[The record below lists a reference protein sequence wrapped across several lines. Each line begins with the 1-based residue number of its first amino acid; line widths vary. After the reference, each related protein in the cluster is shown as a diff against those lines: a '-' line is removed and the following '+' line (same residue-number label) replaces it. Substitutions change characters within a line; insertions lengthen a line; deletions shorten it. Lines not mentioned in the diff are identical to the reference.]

1 MKLLITGGSGY
12 IGGRLADYLAADEN
26 NEVIV
31 TSRQLPT
38 DKEPVKNIRFV
49 ESDWQSLLGFQ
60 QIMAGVDIVIH
71 LAGMNAVDI
80 MRNPENAIAFKRDS
94 TSLILQAAD
103 HNQVKH
109 VIYFSSAHVYMSP
122 LTGRISEDTI
132 PKSTHPYALAHL
144 AAEKVVLAADAAGG
158 VRGTVIR
165 LSNAYGKPASM
176 ESNCWI
182 LLVNDLC
189 RQAVTSQRMI
199 LKSTGLQR
207 RDFITMTDVCRAARH
222 LMHADRIVDV
232 LPIVNVGGDWSPTIW
247 EMACLIQTRC
257 AEVLGFTPI
266 LERVA
271 PDSAE
276 QPDYLDYN
284 IDRLRNTGFSLISN
298 VTEEIDQLLN
308 FCKPSFSPA

>member
-1 MKLLITGGSGY
+1 MKVLITGGSGY
-12 IGGRLADYLAADEN
+12 IGGRLTDYFAADEN

-80 MRNPENAIAFKRDS
+80 MQNPENAIAFKRDS

-122 LTGRISEDTI
+122 LKGRISEDTI

-165 LSNAYGKPASM
+165 LSNTYGKPASM

-222 LMHADRIVDV
+222 LMNADRIADV
-232 LPIVNVGGDWSPTIW
+232 LPVVNVGGDWSPTIW

-271 PDSAE
+271 PDPAE

-308 FCKPSFSPA
+308 FCKLSFSPA